1 MTPEQ
6 RLTKIENLLQTITEI
21 QAKHESEI
29 GELKESQKKTDE
41 QLRKTDEQLRLLAQ
55 SMNRLSDM
63 QERTEIRLISL
74 IEHVD
79 RVVGRLDKLES
90 K

>member
-6 RLTKIENLLQTITEI
+6 RLTKIENLLLTITDI
-21 QAKHESEI
+21 QAKHEDEI
-29 GELKESQKKTDE
+29 GQLKDSQK
-41 QLRKTDEQLRLLAQ
+41 KTDEQLRLLAQ

-63 QERTEIRLISL
+63 QERTEARLISL

-79 RVVGRLDKLES
+79 RVVGRVDKLEGR
-90 K
+90 